1 MRKTSSLASVARKSI
16 TKESM
21 DYTPLLGL
29 EDLESVFRTERG
41 STYAHHGDATTTRN
55 RSSAKHADK
64 TEGMQSRSGRTVFMS
79 PKDVNVLGGYF
90 QNPDMATKFMP
101 VLDENGKPTGRAA
114 LTLLEDYG
122 PKKAGTVLYESTY
135 QTKPSVGSN
144 PVEIYRSESKIGDPG
159 RGIHFGNKITEVH
172 QKPQSGGSGEGRSIS
187 GAGGVSINKRAMGES
202 VNPFAI
208 NKLYSAG
215 GNVDKAIEGNWKY
228 I

>member
-1 MRKTSSLASVARKSI
+1 
-16 TKESM
+16 M
-21 DYTPLLGL
+21 DYTPLLGF

-64 TEGMQSRSGRTVFMS
+64 TEGMQPRSGRTVFMS